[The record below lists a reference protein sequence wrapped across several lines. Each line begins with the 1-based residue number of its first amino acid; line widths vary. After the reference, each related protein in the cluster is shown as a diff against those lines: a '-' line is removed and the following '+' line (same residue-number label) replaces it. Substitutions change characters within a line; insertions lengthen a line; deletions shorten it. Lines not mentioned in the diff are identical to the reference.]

1 MERSIPHLSRRPQSP
16 MTSPDGPITEEQD
29 SAVKPLPPRPAHVTD
44 INTANGT
51 SEDLPELQ
59 VAGGEPEGLD
69 PLDNEELEPGSFDL
83 VTPAYQEDGQE
94 CKYELETRSDL
105 LFSRSHL
112 QAIFDDPTQLRR
124 FSSFLYK
131 HRPASVALL
140 KYYLGLLK
148 ALRAIEY
155 SNLVTQNLH
164 PPPETDVAHHDG
176 ETGEL
181 PATYN
186 QELQMQADLSFDH
199 LTREDLPM
207 YVTHV
212 WIKIV
217 SVSVKHHI
225 MGKLPHVSEGLAEV
239 FCLTDPSRP
248 DNPIVFTSDEF
259 HRTTQYGVDYVVGR
273 NCRFLQG
280 PHTNPF
286 SVTRIRE
293 KLNAGIEHYET
304 FLNYRRD
311 GSPFMNLVML
321 APLYDSRG
329 AIRYFIGAQVDVS
342 GLAKQCYDLD
352 ALKHLVGQESRGEDF
367 EYESDEKDEFTQLA
381 EIFDSRE
388 LEIVR
393 HRGGDMHRGRART
406 EMQPQRNGNTTR
418 ASRETRSHSEAGHHS
433 GNWVKLRVVLRD
445 SESPTEECA
454 PSNGHNTVHKPS
466 TTASLSA
473 RHNGRLTGIY
483 EHYLLVRPYPSLRIL
498 FTSPSMR
505 VPGILQSPL
514 VDRIG
519 GSARMRDD
527 FVQALA
533 QGQGVTAKV
542 KWLNISH
549 GQAKDS
555 TKHKAQRKRQQ
566 GANNKHHHPLEAHLD
581 FDDDADD
588 AEIEST
594 GRSRWLHCTPL
605 LGANGKVGVWMIVL
619 VDDDPEPHLRGG
631 GGEFNGSS
639 APSQQQQHLPSR
651 PETAMSSHLR
661 THAAPSVTARG
672 RDPHGAN
679 ERGAGAEPEQRPQVR
694 PCKSSE
700 TLSSPI
706 LSQFPE
712 PSRNRSATSLIHDQ
726 HPLSGGQRAP
736 RPLAPL
742 RQQGPPP
749 PPPPQQQQFQKQMTA
764 ATTTTGLPANF
775 FSLTA
780 LSRSS
785 RNKLKHAGRGRSI
798 GAFTAQRNH
807 RQSEQPTATKR
818 RESTVS
824 RLDEAHVAA
833 AVAGD
838 GEAERHLPLSPN
850 GQTQQ
855 AGTRYVY
862 IPPAAGDSLDTA
874 SMQSLGSNYTVRI
887 EE

>member
-1 MERSIPHLSRRPQSP
+1 MDRNLPSLSQRPQSP
-16 MTSPDGPITEEQD
+16 MANHNGFVDGEQD
-29 SAVKPLPPRPAHVTD
+29 FAVKPLPPRPTQATVVNPT
-44 INTANGT
+44 NGA
-51 SEDLPELQ
+51 SGDLPELQ

-69 PLDNEELEPGSFDL
+69 PVDSEELEPGSFDL
-83 VTPAYQEDGQE
+83 VVPGYQEDGQR
-94 CKYELETRSDL
+94 CRYELETRSDL
-105 LFSRSHL
+105 LFSRRHL

-124 FSSFLYK
+124 FSSFLYEQ
-131 HRPASVALL
+131 RPTSIELL

-155 SNLVTQNLH
+155 SNSVAQNLMPPADTDVTQH
-164 PPPETDVAHHDG
+164 GG
-176 ETGEL
+176 ENGAL
-181 PATYN
+181 PTTYN
-186 QELQMQADLSFDH
+186 QELQMQADLAFDH

-207 YVTHV
+207 YITHV
-212 WIKIV
+212 WIKTV
-217 SVSVKHHI
+217 SVSVKHRI
-225 MGKLPHVSEGLAEV
+225 MGTLPHVSEGLAEV

-280 PHTNPF
+280 PNTNPF
-286 SVTRIRE
+286 SVARIKERLE
-293 KLNAGIEHYET
+293 AGMEHYET

-311 GSPFMNLVML
+311 GSPFMNLVMCSSP
-321 APLYDSRG
+321 PLYDSRG
-329 AIRYFIGAQVDVS
+329 VIRYFIGAQVDVS

-352 ALKHLVGQESRGEDF
+352 ALKHLVDDDTQGDDQKYD
-367 EYESDEKDEFTQLA
+367 SDSKDEFTQLA
-381 EIFDSRE
+381 EIFESRE

-393 HRGGDMHRGRART
+393 QRGGDMHRGRA
-406 EMQPQRNGNTTR
+406 QSQIHPQREGDGTRSRANT
-418 ASRETRSHSEAGHHS
+418 ETRTHSEAVHHS
-433 GNWVKLRVVLRD
+433 GNWVKPRVVLRD
-445 SESPTEECA
+445 SESPTEENA
-454 PSNGHNTVHKPS
+454 PTNGHTPVQSS
-466 TTASLSA
+466 TAASLAS
-473 RHNGRLTGIY
+473 RHNGRLTGVY

-542 KWLNISH
+542 RWLNISH
-549 GQAKDS
+549 GQTKDHAKA
-555 TKHKAQRKRQQ
+555 KAQRRRQN
-566 GANNKHHHPLEAHLD
+566 GGNNQQHHPLEAHLD
-581 FDDDADD
+581 FDDDLDD
-588 AEIEST
+588 AETETT

-619 VDDDPEPHLRGG
+619 VDDDTELRLRGG
-631 GGEFNGSS
+631 GGANGSS
-639 APSQQQQHLPSR
+639 ATHAAQNIPPR

-661 THAAPSVTARG
+661 THASPSAATRG
-672 RDPHGAN
+672 RATGITGRDAKP
-679 ERGAGAEPEQRPQVR
+679 EPEQRPQVR
-694 PCKSSE
+694 PRKSSG

-712 PSRNRSATSLIHDQ
+712 PSRNGSGTSLVHNQ
-726 HPLSGGQRAP
+726 HSLSSGQRA
-736 RPLAPL
+736 RALSS
-742 RQQGPPP
+742 RC
-749 PPPPQQQQFQKQMTA
+749 QKQQNLTN

-785 RNKLKHAGRGRSI
+785 RNKLKNAGRGRSI
-798 GAFTAQRNH
+798 GAFAAQRSH
-807 RQSEQPTATKR
+807 RQSEQAADTATDR
-818 RESTVS
+818 VDATTSPSFEVRH
-824 RLDEAHVAA
+824 EAGAA
-833 AVAGD
+833 SD
-838 GEAERHLPLSPN
+838 RGEASRHWPLSPST
-850 GQTQQ
+850 GQTQS
-855 AGTRYVY
+855 GSRYVY
-862 IPPAAGDSLDTA
+862 IPPAIEERSDRGSRYREDLETA